1 MLRNVITASLIVT
14 FTVSTCSAARNYL
27 KKARM
32 ARTASAARIGN
43 GYNRMLD
50 NEHKMVTQASKKQV
64 YVKPCV
70 NEVEEMGIDTLVNL
84 FNDQL
89 LGRIDLLQ

>member
-1 MLRNVITASLIVT
+1 MLRNIITASLIVT

-27 KKARM
+27 KRARI

-50 NEHKMVTQASKKQV
+50 NENKIAAQVSKKQI
-64 YVKPCV
+64 YVKPYV
-70 NEVEEMGIDTLVNL
+70 NKTEEMTTDTLANL
-84 FNDQL
+84 LNDHL
-89 LGRIDLLQ
+89 LGRIDLAR